1 MATLNATTDISLTA
15 YTENEVIK
23 STLDGLS
30 KLDIVKKKKWI
41 NIVGLNDKTAIT
53 NLLLYYKIHPLV
65 IEDIFNTEQRPKID
79 YFDDYLFIVVRV
91 QMKNRHFVQFSFILL
106 HDVIISLQDVN
117 DNFFTLV
124 NQRLSIVGTKARK
137 NGVDYLLYLMLDS
150 LVDNQFSIV
159 DSIEDK
165 VDDLEESFLKEQ
177 QSLSLT
183 SIYKLKRE
191 VMYLRK
197 KLSPL
202 RDCLASIL
210 KSEAN
215 LFEEQNLVYYRDVYD
230 HTLKLNES
238 LDSQREMLVTL
249 LEIYLSSVN
258 NKMNQ
263 TMKVLTMFA
272 AIFIPLSFIASL
284 YGMNFSNMPE
294 LKWHYGYYA
303 TLGVMATVGFGLLF
317 WFKKKKWF

>member
-1 MATLNATTDISLTA
+1 MTKSIKNTQIILTT
-15 YTENEVIK
+15 YTENEATEVTIDEP
-23 STLDGLS
+23 SELEMLD
-30 KLDIVKKKKWI
+30 KKKWI
-41 NIVGLNDKTAIT
+41 NIVGLADKSAIT
-53 NLLLYYKIHPLV
+53 TLLQHYNIHPLV

-79 YFDDYLFIVVRV
+79 YFDDYSFIVVKI
-91 QMKNRHFVQFSFILL
+91 QLKKHSFVQFSFILL
-106 HDVIISLQDVN
+106 ADTIISLQDIN
-117 DNFFTLV
+117 SNFFTIV
-124 NQRLSIVGTKARK
+124 KQRLNMKGTKARK

-150 LVDNQFSIV
+150 LVDNQFAV
-159 DSIEDK
+159 VEAIEDK
-165 VDDLEESFLKEQ
+165 VDDLEECFLKDQ
-177 QSLSLT
+177 QSLSLS

-202 RDCLASIL
+202 RDCLSSIL
-210 KSEAN
+210 KSESEF
-215 LFEEQNLVYYRDVYD
+215 FEQQDLVYFRDVYD
-230 HTLKLNES
+230 HTLQLNES
-238 LDSQREMLVTL
+238 LDGQREMLVTL

-284 YGMNFSNMPE
+284 YGMNFTNMPE
-294 LKWHYGYYA
+294 LKWHYGYYV
-303 TLGVMATVGFGLLF
+303 TLAGMASIGTGLLL